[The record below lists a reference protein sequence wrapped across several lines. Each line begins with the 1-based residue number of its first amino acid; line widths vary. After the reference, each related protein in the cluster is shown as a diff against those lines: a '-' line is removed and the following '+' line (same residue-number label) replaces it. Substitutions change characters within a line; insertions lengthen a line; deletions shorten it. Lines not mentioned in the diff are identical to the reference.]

1 MRRRRSRRRLPAPD
15 ATLERRAPEP
25 VRRRWTLILVPPQPG
40 AAAHQISVSARTVR
54 ALGTAA
60 IIMLG
65 GAFAWGAAG
74 TASASK
80 AEDRLAA
87 TRQVLMNL
95 HDSVTVLRGR
105 RAADSIQTEA
115 MIEPDMVLPVT
126 GQITSRFSRSRIQP
140 LLNIIRPHEGVDVS
154 APTGTPIYAPAAGQ
168 VKFVGWRFGDGLTVE
183 LGHNG
188 NVMTRYAHLKKA
200 LVRDGQS
207 VAAGQEIAEV
217 GSSGLATGPH
227 LHFEVLVNGTPVDPL
242 KYIAQEHDTSIYAAA
257 RGRVGDH

>member
-1 MRRRRSRRRLPAPD
+1 
-15 ATLERRAPEP
+15 
-25 VRRRWTLILVPPQPG
+25 VPPQPG
-40 AAAHQISVSARTVR
+40 AASHRISVSTGTVR
-54 ALGTAA
+54 AIGTAA
-60 IIMLG
+60 IILLG

-74 TASASK
+74 TASASN

-95 HDSVTVLRGR
+95 HDSVSVLRTR

-115 MIEPDMVLPVT
+115 LIEPDMVLPVT
-126 GQITSRFSRSRIQP
+126 GQITSRFSRSRFQP
-140 LLNIIRPHEGVDVS
+140 LLNIFRPHEGVDVS

-168 VKFVGWRFGDGLTVE
+168 VTFVGWRFGDGTMVE
-183 LGHNG
+183 LSHNG

-200 LVRDGQS
+200 LVRDGQR

-227 LHFEVLVNGTPVDPL
+227 LHFEVLVAGNPVDPL
-242 KYIAQEHDTSIYAAA
+242 RYIAQEHDTSIYAAA
-257 RGRVGDH
+257 RVRVGDH